1 MMEEILEEKKDRREM
16 METMQ
21 DLQRRL
27 TVQEK
32 VVETLELRNR
42 QSDDTHPGSRLDV
55 PGPRS
60 CRDWQLAGHS
70 RDGLYPIQGKQEME
84 IVYCSFSKDVG
95 KN

>member
-16 METMQ
+16 METMK
-21 DLQRRL
+21 DFQRRL

-32 VVETLELRNR
+32 VVETIELRNR
-42 QSDDTHPGSRLDV
+42 QSDDTHPTRLDV
-55 PGPRS
+55 AGPSS

-70 RDGLYPIQGKQEME
+70 RDGLYPIQGKQEIE